1 MSSSVK
7 LSPQDLPE
15 AAPHNHGRTLAAWV
29 TNVGLT
35 VAALIVAL
43 GIGIPVMSLV
53 WIGTAVAVVSLVA
66 GGALKAL
73 GHGQTSS

>member
-7 LSPQDLPE
+7 LNPQDLPE

-29 TNVGLT
+29 TNVGLV
-35 VAALIVAL
+35 VAAVIAAL
-43 GIGIPVMSLV
+43 GIGIPQMTLV
-53 WIGTAVAVVSLVA
+53 WVGTAVAVVSLAA

>member
-29 TNVGLT
+29 TNVGL
-35 VAALIVAL
+35 VLAALVASL
-43 GIGIPVMSLV
+43 GIGIPQISLV
-53 WIGTAVAVVSLVA
+53 WVGAALAVVSLAA

-73 GHGQTSS
+73 GHGQTAS

>member
-7 LSPQDLPE
+7 LNPQDLPE
-15 AAPHNHGRTLAAWV
+15 AAPHNHGYTLAGWV
-29 TNVGLT
+29 TNGGL
-35 VAALIVAL
+35 VLAAIIAAL
-43 GIGIPVMSLV
+43 GIGIPQMPLV
-53 WIGTAVAVVSLVA
+53 WVGLAVAVVSLAA

>member
-7 LSPQDLPE
+7 LSPEDLPE

-29 TNVGLT
+29 TNVGL
-35 VAALIVAL
+35 VIAAIFAAL
-43 GIGIPVMSLV
+43 GIGLPQMSLV
-53 WIGTAVAVVSLVA
+53 WVGVAVTVVSLAA

-73 GHGQTSS
+73 GHGQATS

>member
-15 AAPHNHGRTLAAWV
+15 AAPHNHGRTPAAWV
-29 TNVGLT
+29 TNVGL
-35 VAALIVAL
+35 VIASIIAALGV
-43 GIGIPVMSLV
+43 GIPQMAFV
-53 WIGTAVAVVSLVA
+53 WVGAALAVVSLAA